1 MNRDQN
7 KNKKNAKKVTTPWLH
22 LIHNN
27 EGKVRKAESEKGGK
41 RERER
46 EREREKE
53 RERWG
58 EWGSKWV
65 MSKKKLKWS
74 CWKFNGNGQ
83 SQT

>member
-46 EREREKE
+46 EREREMRRV
-53 RERWG
+53 RE
-58 EWGSKWV
+58 
-65 MSKKKLKWS
+65 
-74 CWKFNGNGQ
+74 
-83 SQT
+83 